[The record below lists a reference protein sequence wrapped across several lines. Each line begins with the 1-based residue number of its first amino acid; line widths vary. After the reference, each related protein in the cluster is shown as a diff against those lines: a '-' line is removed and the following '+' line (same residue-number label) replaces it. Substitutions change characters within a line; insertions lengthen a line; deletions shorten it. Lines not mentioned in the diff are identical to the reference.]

1 VPTLR
6 HLPLARIVRIV
17 ALAAVVA
24 ALAVTGLV
32 LAGGGTGG
40 TTTATASLSGAADRD
55 APSSAD
61 VEALVAERAAETR
74 AVSRSTSRVAQASK
88 LRALDQSSGGQVTR
102 TQRLSAGDP
111 RDVARA
117 LLPEFGF
124 GADQFGCLDALWAKE
139 SGWSHTAANPSSG
152 AYGIP
157 QALPGSKMASAG
169 ADWATNPATQIR
181 WGLGYIQARYGT
193 PCGAWG
199 HSESSGWY

>member
-1 VPTLR
+1 MRLTAFAAAAALVAT
-6 HLPLARIVRIV
+6 V
-17 ALAAVVA
+17 AL
-24 ALAVTGLV
+24 LGLRGAWRGASQGV
-32 LAGGGTGG
+32 PQAAGGSSPV
-40 TTTATASLSGAADRD
+40 TASLAGATAESDEPPDVD
-55 APSSAD
+55 ALIAQRTA
-61 VEALVAERAAETR
+61 EAKE
-74 AVSRSTSRVAQASK
+74 VSRSTSRTARVTT
-88 LRALDQSSGGQVTR
+88 LRALDQPSGRQVTR
-102 TQRLSAGDP
+102 AQRLASGDP

-124 GADQFGCLDALWAKE
+124 GADQFDCLDALWTRE

-169 ADWATNPATQIR
+169 ADWETNPATQIR

-193 PCGAWG
+193 PCGAWD